1 MRTVLSTLP
10 EYWKEKWRAEL
21 LAEGRAEGMAEG
33 RAEGKAEGKAEGA
46 REARA
51 LTLLRLVERR
61 FGPVAEAA
69 RTRILAADSTEIDRW
84 LDRLFDADSLEA
96 LLDGEPGNPKAKSAH

>member
-21 LAEGRAEGMAEG
+21 LAEG
-33 RAEGKAEGKAEGA
+33 KAEGKAEGA
-46 REARA
+46 QEARA

-61 FGPVAEAA
+61 FGPVAEAV
-69 RTRILAADSTEIDRW
+69 RTRIIAADSTEIDRW

-96 LLDGEPGNPKAKSAH
+96 LLDGEAGDPAARSPH